1 MSDWS
6 INIVSED
13 SLLLEWDVNINENT
27 TPSLSAK
34 ISGVSRYLRQSY
46 EDVIINVTPAYR
58 STLIQFDV
66 LKTNHQQISEL
77 IVESLTRSFDVDLP
91 TGILHQIPVFYD
103 SSVAADLDGICL
115 EKNISVKELIELH
128 TSVCYDVYVVG
139 FLPGF
144 AYLGYIP
151 EQLQMQRHRSFRSNI
166 PAGSVAVADR
176 QTAVYPTESPGG
188 WQVIGRTPKQLL
200 ENYQSVLQSGD
211 RVRFSSITQSEF
223 LSLGGVL

>member
-6 INIVSED
+6 INVVSED

-66 LKTNHQQISEL
+66 LKTNHQQISEF
-77 IVESLTRSFDVDLP
+77 IVESLTNSLDVDIA

-103 SSVAADLDGICL
+103 SSVAADLDRICL

-144 AYLGYIP
+144 AYLGYVP
-151 EQLQMQRHRSFRSNI
+151 EQLQMQRHHSFRANI
-166 PAGSVAVADR
+166 PAGSVAIADR

-211 RVRFSSITQSEF
+211 RVRFSSISHNEF
-223 LSLGGVL
+223 LALGGML